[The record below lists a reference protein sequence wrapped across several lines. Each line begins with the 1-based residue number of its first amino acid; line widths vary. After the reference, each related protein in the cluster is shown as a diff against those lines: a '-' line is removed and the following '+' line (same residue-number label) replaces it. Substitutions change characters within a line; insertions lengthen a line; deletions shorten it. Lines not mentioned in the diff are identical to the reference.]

1 MGIVQQ
7 EPVLFN
13 TTIAE
18 NISYGDNTRNI
29 SRDEIITAAKAA
41 NIHDFIQGLPEVI
54 ILMDWINFTFC
65 M

>member
-54 ILMDWINFTFC
+54 ILIDWINFTFC